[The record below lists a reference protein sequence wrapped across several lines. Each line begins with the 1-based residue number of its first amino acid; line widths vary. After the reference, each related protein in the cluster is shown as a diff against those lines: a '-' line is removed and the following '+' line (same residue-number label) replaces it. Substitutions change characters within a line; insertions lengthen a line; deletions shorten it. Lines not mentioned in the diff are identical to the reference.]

1 MLDQKYFSLPLWVW
15 LALVIVIL
23 ISCYNSPNTMKK
35 IINVSQETV
44 DKKEIKEKTEKFSE
58 VSKPKIKMF
67 NFNTEW
73 CGWSKKFQP
82 EWNKFSE
89 LVQQN
94 PKLSHIGVYDI
105 KCDNPTNESMCEK
118 YQVPGY
124 PYVVVEVNDK
134 PMPYNGQRSAESL
147 LSFVESL

>member
-1 MLDQKYFSLPLWVW
+1 MLEQKYFGLPLWVW
-15 LALVIVIL
+15 IALCIVIAV
-23 ISCYNSPNTMKK
+23 SCYNSPNTIKK
-35 IINVSQETV
+35 IINVNQESKQESK
-44 DKKEIKEKTEKFSE
+44 DEKEKFSE

-89 LVQQN
+89 LVKKN
-94 PKLSHIGVYDI
+94 SKLSHVSVIDV
-105 KCDNPTNESMCEK
+105 KCDNPENEAMCEK

-134 PMPYNGQRSAESL
+134 PMPYNGERSAESL